1 MEDVN
6 TDADPDADSGAVS
19 PAPALTSVWTR
30 PQRRRKEQLSR
41 ERIVAE
47 AIALLDEE
55 GIEALSMRSLGQRL
69 GAGATSLYRH
79 VANKDELIELVV
91 DEVYGEMEIPEV
103 TIPSAWRVAMHIT
116 AHSLRE
122 TGLRHMWLTHVLGQ
136 VGLNY
141 LGPNVVDVTG
151 RGLAILT
158 TAGFDAQEAA
168 RLMSTMSSY
177 VIGITSAEA
186 GWLTALR
193 RQGID
198 EHEWYRTVGPQMARS
213 TADSTLTEVYLEH
226 LGKDPAAARLE
237 SFVYGLDLILD
248 GVEARLDAKL
258 AAAAEAKTGVSG
270 SAS

>member
-1 MEDVN
+1 MN
-6 TDADPDADSGAVS
+6 TDSDDT
-19 PAPALTSVWTR
+19 PAPALASVWTR
-30 PQRRRKEQLSR
+30 PQRRQKEQLSR

-91 DEVYGEMEIPEV
+91 DEVYGELEVPEV

-116 AHSLRE
+116 AHSLRQ
-122 TGLRHMWLTHVLGQ
+122 TGLRHVWLTHVLGQ

-158 TAGFDAQEAA
+158 RAGFDAQEAA
-168 RLMSTMSSY
+168 KAMSTMSAY

-198 EHEWYRTVGPQMARS
+198 EKEWYRTVGPQMAES
-213 TADSTLTEVYLEH
+213 ATDPVLAEVYLEE
-226 LGKDPAAARLE
+226 LGKDPSEARLE
-237 SFVYGLDLILD
+237 NFVYGLDLILD
-248 GVEARLDAKL
+248 SVETRLTAKL
-258 AAAAEAKTGVSG
+258 AAKLATTDELAAETRSQAE
-270 SAS
+270 ASQ

>member
-1 MEDVN
+1 MN
-6 TDADPDADSGAVS
+6 TDSDDT
-19 PAPALTSVWTR
+19 PAPALASVWTR
-30 PQRRRKEQLSR
+30 PQRRQKEQLSR

-91 DEVYGEMEIPEV
+91 DEVYGELEVPEV
-103 TIPSAWRVAMHIT
+103 TLASAWRVAMHIT
-116 AHSLRE
+116 AHSLRQ

-141 LGPNVVDVTG
+141 LGPNVVEVTG

-158 TAGFDAQEAA
+158 AAGFDAQEAA
-168 RLMSTMSSY
+168 KTMSTMSAY

-198 EHEWYRTVGPQMARS
+198 EQEWYRTVGPQMAES
-213 TADSTLTEVYLEH
+213 ATDPALAEVYLEE
-226 LGKDPAAARLE
+226 LGKDPSEARLE
-237 SFVYGLDLILD
+237 NFVYGLDLILD
-248 GVEARLDAKL
+248 SVEARLAAKL
-258 AAAAEAKTGVSG
+258 AAAGEPAAKTTSRAP
-270 SAS
+270 ASQ